1 MDATLVLGL
10 LLIALGAF
18 ASSSFSIPFVKIK
31 NWNWENYWLVC
42 SLSAFIVCPI
52 IITIITVP
60 QFAAIYKE
68 TEFSTIINIFFCGI
82 LYTIG
87 SFVITSYS
95 IHYTKLYDHPMSRT

>member
-1 MDATLVLGL
+1 MDTTLFLGL

-52 IITIITVP
+52 IITTLIP
-60 QFAAIYKE
+60 QH
-68 TEFSTIINIFFCGI
+68 N
-82 LYTIG
+82 
-87 SFVITSYS
+87 
-95 IHYTKLYDHPMSRT
+95 